1 MNLTTREAQV
11 EGSHFSRGR
20 VFARWKRPG
29 RRGGRHFAAGTRFR
43 ASKAL
48 RVVRSERPRTAHRRR
63 NIHPYPRN
71 RRSAVF
77 NWKWDAAN
85 VSAPGSIAPAATA
98 NSKATTI
105 GPAMLGAADARANST
120 RARSTRSAFIS
131 SFRARAAVRAADTS
145 TRVPVTS
152 ISIPGG
158 APGTG
163 VARAVR
169 RSSTSSS
176 LGGIILIASAVTRVA
191 SPAGNRSASGIPAM
205 RSAMLRRA
213 SSSRPKWLTAVVARA
228 MATKTAAKAE
238 WMRSVRDGTAVP
250 PTFLRFAWGY
260 KRPDH
265 TFSQAID
272 LGAHA

>member
-20 VFARWKRPG
+20 VFGRWKRAR

-43 ASKAL
+43 ASKVL

-105 GPAMLGAADARANST
+105 GPAMLGAAD
-120 RARSTRSAFIS
+120 RSEEH
-131 SFRARAAVRAADTS
+131 TS
-145 TRVPVTS
+145 E
-152 ISIPGG
+152 
-158 APGTG
+158 
-163 VARAVR
+163 
-169 RSSTSSS
+169 
-176 LGGIILIASAVTRVA
+176 LQ
-191 SPAGNRSASGIPAM
+191 
-205 RSAMLRRA
+205 
-213 SSSRPKWLTAVVARA
+213 SRPHLVC
-228 MATKTAAKAE
+228 
-238 WMRSVRDGTAVP
+238 
-250 PTFLRFAWGY
+250 
-260 KRPDH
+260 
-265 TFSQAID
+265 
-272 LGAHA
+272 

>member
-29 RRGGRHFAAGTRFR
+29 RRGGRHLAAGTKFR
-43 ASKAL
+43 ASKVL

-191 SPAGNRSASGIPAM
+191 SPTGNRSASGIAAM
-205 RSAMLRRA
+205 RRPSPRRA
-213 SSSRPKWLTAVVARA
+213 SSRRPTWLTAAAARAIATTTAPTREAAYAWDEMAAENHGAVVPFAVHTAKTA
-228 MATKTAAKAE
+228 MATKTAVKAE
-238 WMRSVRDGTAVP
+238 
-250 PTFLRFAWGY
+250 
-260 KRPDH
+260 
-265 TFSQAID
+265 
-272 LGAHA
+272 